1 MRRLIFSKGN
11 HQLESR
17 IQEIWP
23 SGSEGGAKPTFVPT
37 PISSQVR
44 SAWIAI
50 QKHIPVPEGRS
61 KSLSVPEISP
71 GTSCL
76 ACSLDILNA
85 KSTLRRSEIFIA
97 FRPNNCDQLRRS
109 GIKPFSSGWKMYRW
123 SGGTLKHI
131 NRRHIRGRN
140 RCAGDAPAGYDCI
153 EPEVIAAMPL
163 LRSLS
168 QFFGVA
174 AIQIT
179 LLRSCRY
186 TTDGSNHCG
195 LKQKF
200 TPL

>member
-1 MRRLIFSKGN
+1 MS
-11 HQLESR
+11 
-17 IQEIWP
+17 
-23 SGSEGGAKPTFVPT
+23 
-37 PISSQVR
+37 
-44 SAWIAI
+44 
-50 QKHIPVPEGRS
+50 
-61 KSLSVPEISP
+61 
-71 GTSCL
+71 
-76 ACSLDILNA
+76 

-109 GIKPFSSGWKMYRW
+109 GIKPFSRGWKLYRW

-131 NRRHIRGRN
+131 NSRHILGRN
-140 RCAGDAPAGYDCI
+140 RCAGDAPAGYACI
-153 EPEVIAAMPL
+153 EPEVLAAMPL

-168 QFFGVA
+168 QLFGVA

-200 TPL
+200 TPLRETLGLSGVEGRLWPLKKCPNSRPGTMCLES